1 MLRAT
6 PMTSYWTF
14 LTSASEF
21 SFLSSNQLIQRNYNR
36 IRILISL
43 CYLEK
48 LFILSLWS
56 RYVNIRR
63 NTEYSLF
70 IRAETLISEEMTRV
84 NSDYLILH
92 RKGKNGSTF
101 PSFLRVMNL
110 HIIMI
115 INIKDHPQ
123 KYCILD
129 QN

>member
-1 MLRAT
+1 MLFRET
-6 PMTSYWTF
+6 LYPF
-14 LTSASEF
+14 LVV
-21 SFLSSNQLIQRNYNR
+21 
-36 IRILISL
+36 SL
-43 CYLEK
+43 
-48 LFILSLWS
+48 
-56 RYVNIRR
+56 RGIRR

-70 IRAETLISEEMTRV
+70 IRAETLISEEKTRE

-129 QN
+129 QNKLLR